1 MRSCPHCFSP
11 YAAEVEFCG
20 IDGTR
25 LVVAENDPLLGKEV
39 DRYRIVEH
47 LGSGAMARVYR
58 ATHKVLE
65 LEYAVKVLFGEIAA
79 DKKLAERFRREAQ
92 VISKLS
98 HPNIV
103 TVVDFGTTQAGLT
116 FLTMELLRGRTL
128 RDLIKREAPLS
139 AERTA
144 KIVRQIASGLAE
156 AHARGFVHRDLKPGN
171 IMLVEEDKK
180 ERAKILD
187 FGLVRTNDNDGEEA
201 FLTKTGQFL
210 GTPIYMAPEQIIG
223 ADVTHHADLYALG
236 IVLFEMIEGKP
247 PFRAKTLAEI
257 RRKHLTEPP
266 PPMRASNGL
275 EALAQ
280 ALLHKDANERPE
292 TASAV
297 VARIDLLFDA
307 SGLGGPPEIT
317 LKTEMPFLEE
327 DTKKLTIE
335 AEPTVPIRPPSI
347 VPELPVTVVV
357 PEAIVPSEVIDE
369 APRLVTS
376 LVGVDA
382 DPTEEPP
389 PLSIARPPEQK
400 WMFPVGVAALS
411 ISVLAAVLLLRDP
424 PASEEPAVIPAIIP
438 EKIEP
443 PRETIVDKKIEAIEQ
458 KIEPKVEEKK
468 IEAAAPAKETR
479 SPSRVE
485 PRKPKRETREAAPVL
500 TLAVVQK
507 RLDQVSELLGQASSR
522 LKEPQLRPFEDRYLA
537 LAQTLG
543 PSLSAAELA
552 EIKKRAD
559 ALYRDIARATE
570 K

>member
-25 LVVAENDPLLGKEV
+25 LVVAEDDLLLGKEV

-58 ATHKVLE
+58 AAHKVLE
-65 LEYAVKVLFGEIAA
+65 LEYAVKVLFGEIAS

-92 VISKLS
+92 VISKLR

-128 RDLIKREAPLS
+128 RDLIKREAPLTP
-139 AERTA
+139 ERTA
-144 KIVRQIASGLAE
+144 KILRQIAGGLAE
-156 AHARGFVHRDLKPGN
+156 AHGRGFVHRDLKPGN
-171 IMLVEEDKK
+171 IMLVEEDGV

-257 RRKHLTEPP
+257 RRKHLTEVP
-266 PPMRASNGL
+266 PPMRASHGL

-280 ALLHKDANERPE
+280 ALLHKEASERPE
-292 TASAV
+292 TAAAV
-297 VARIDLLFDA
+297 IARLNLLFDA
-307 SGLGGPPEIT
+307 GFGAPEIT
-317 LKTEMPFLEE
+317 QKTEMPFLEE
-327 DTKKLTIE
+327 ETKKLSIE
-335 AEPTVPIRPPSI
+335 AEPTAPLMALEPAV
-347 VPELPVTVVV
+347 LVV
-357 PEAIVPSEVIDE
+357 PPVEAEVE

-376 LVGVDA
+376 LVGVDVLPA
-382 DPTEEPP
+382 EVPVAAVAE
-389 PLSIARPPEQK
+389 RR
-400 WMFPVGVAALS
+400 WMFPVGVAALCLAVFAG
-411 ISVLAAVLLLRDP
+411 VLILREPPVVEIVEPVKVVEVPRAPEPEPVNAELVVLP
-424 PASEEPAVIPAIIP
+424 EPVHVVQEPAVVPVP
-438 EKIEP
+438 ETSVK
-443 PRETIVDKKIEAIEQ
+443 ETSV
-458 KIEPKVEEKK
+458 
-468 IEAAAPAKETR
+468 KETR
-479 SPSRVE
+479 VRSEV
-485 PRKPKRETREAAPVL
+485 RKPKRE
-500 TLAVVQK
+500 VVTHALVAK
-507 RLDQVSELLGQASSR
+507 RLDQVSALLGEASSR

-537 LAQTLG
+537 LAQA
-543 PSLSAAELA
+543 LSPRMDEAALA

-559 ALYRDIARATE
+559 VLFREIQRASE
-570 K
+570 R